1 MRLNMTLGLRDRLVM
16 IILVVGIG
24 GEIAKFTYDYLQI
37 DTLVT
42 QQASSSVSRT
52 LYRSAGVIDQM
63 LTNNRLADVQWLLE
77 TLSVQEEDIH
87 SALIGPSDVILA
99 STERQYINR
108 PMSDYATL
116 VGLIPERVSIHD
128 KDVSL
133 WSHGDGV
140 SGISNICVLES
151 EALRNKLCY
160 RLVHWESMSERKSI
174 LAAEIMRSMALQII
188 IITLL
193 SLGVWAGIGSNVLAR
208 ANAIYDSARRFEKGD
223 LKARSALN
231 GSDEFSHISRMVD
244 KSYERLS
251 SMINQIISAFN
262 TSTLHSDPFTAG
274 HEDRSAHLCMQLGR
288 RMGLSNIQIEALS
301 VAAKVHDIGQSEV
314 PAEIM
319 LSPKHLS
326 PEEFNFI
333 KMHPSVGADILN
345 KIDFPWP
352 IGDIVLQ
359 HHENFD
365 GSGYPNGFCGDEI
378 RIEARIIRVADA
390 YESLV
395 SHRPH
400 RDAMSVEQARR
411 FMSEHS
417 GRYFDPVIVEHL
429 FGLLDEGYQLPEVLH
444 IKNIESRPEFVANAL
459 SYAHE
464 QAQSISDVG
473 ATSKMPDAHESSDML
488 QAVERSIAAISKTL
502 EMRDPYTAGHQER
515 VADVSVLIGKE
526 LGLTPDALEGL
537 RLAAVVHDIGKIKI
551 PISILTKPRRLNEVE
566 FALMKTHPTASYNIL
581 KGLDMPWPVAD
592 IAHQHHE
599 AWDGS
604 GYPQGLKG
612 EQILLEARILSVA
625 DIIES
630 MSASRPYRPAL
641 GLDAAV
647 AEVKK
652 QRGAKLDPK
661 VVDAFLRCLETGFSP
676 CMDSAFRRV
685 SVDN

>member
-1 MRLNMTLGLRDRLVM
+1 MRLPLILGLRDRLVM

-24 GEIAKFTYDYLQI
+24 GEITKFTYDYLQI
-37 DTLVT
+37 ETLVS
-42 QQASSSVSRT
+42 QQAKSSVNRT

-63 LTNNRLADVQWLLE
+63 LTNNRVGDVQWLLE
-77 TLSVQEEDIH
+77 TLSIQEEDVR
-87 SALIGPSDVILA
+87 SVLIGPNDVILA

-108 PMSDYATL
+108 PVSDYTAM
-116 VGLIPERVSIHD
+116 VGVIPEQMGTND

-133 WSHGDGV
+133 WSYDDGV
-140 SGISNICVLES
+140 SGISNICVLDS
-151 EALRNKLCY
+151 KALRNKVCY
-160 RLVHWESMSERKSI
+160 RLVHWESFSERRAM

-223 LKARSALN
+223 LKARSALDGN
-231 GSDEFSHISRMVD
+231 DEFSHISRMVD
-244 KSYERLS
+244 KSYDRLS

-274 HEDRSAHLCMQLGR
+274 HEDRSAHLCMQIGR
-288 RMGLSNIQIEALS
+288 RMALSNIQLEALS

-326 PEEFNFI
+326 SEEFNFI
-333 KMHPSVGADILN
+333 KMHPAVGADILN
-345 KIDFPWP
+345 NIDFPWP
-352 IGDIVLQ
+352 IGEMVLQ
-359 HHENFD
+359 HHENYD

-411 FMSEHS
+411 FMNEHS
-417 GRYFDPVIVEHL
+417 GRYFDPVIVQHL
-429 FGLLDEGYQLPEVLH
+429 FSLLDEGYQLPEVLH
-444 IKNIESRPEFVANAL
+444 IKNIESRPEFVASAL
-459 SYAHE
+459 SFAHE
-464 QAQSISDVG
+464 NAQKLSEVEGSSSV
-473 ATSKMPDAHESSDML
+473 HVEQESSDIL
-488 QAVERSIAAISKTL
+488 QGVERSIAAISKTL

-641 GLDAAV
+641 GLEAAV

-652 QRGAKLDPK
+652 QRGVKLDPT
-661 VVDAFLRCLETGFSP
+661 VVDAFLCCLESGFSP
-676 CMDSAFRRV
+676 PRHSAFRRV